1 MIKKS
6 LVAVRVVAF
15 CVPLTLL
22 ASCGGSGT
30 QAVQGSTIL
39 ISPDAI
45 GQTTTPTAGAALVQE
60 LFTIEVRSPTGYPQ
74 IDTEILIETPGTLYV
89 VDTSTPQPWR
99 YTLVPSSYT
108 TTISSNQVVTVAIDF
123 AVGPATSGDVTVI
136 SARSGTAY
144 NRTNV
149 TYTCK
154 AVAPATC

>member
-6 LVAVRVVAF
+6 LAVVRSVAV
-15 CVPLTLL
+15 CVPLALL

-30 QAVQGSTIL
+30 QAVQGSTIH
-39 ISPDAI
+39 IYPDAI
-45 GQTTTPTAGAALVQE
+45 GQSTTPTSGAALIQE

-74 IDTEILIETPGTLYV
+74 IDAEILIETPGTLYV
-89 VDTSTPQPWR
+89 VDTSTPQPWS
-99 YTLVPSSYT
+99 YTVVPSSYT
-108 TTISSNQVVTVAIDF
+108 TTIRSNQVITVAIDF
-123 AVGPATSGDVTVI
+123 AVGPGTSGDITVI